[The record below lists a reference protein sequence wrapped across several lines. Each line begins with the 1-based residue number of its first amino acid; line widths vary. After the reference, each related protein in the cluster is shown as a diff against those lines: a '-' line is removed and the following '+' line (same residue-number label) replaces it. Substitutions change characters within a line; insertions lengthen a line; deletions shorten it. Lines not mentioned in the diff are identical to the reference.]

1 MAKVEKTQLDKDVSA
16 ALALIQKQFGEEAML
31 TFDDTT
37 AIKKVDTV
45 STGSLNL
52 DVPLG
57 VGGLPMGRINTIY
70 GESSSGK
77 STIALQIV
85 ANAQKQGYLCAY
97 LDSEHAMDLG
107 YAQALGVDLKHLL
120 FAQPDDGVACF
131 QIAESLLKQ
140 GLVKVIVFDS
150 VSTMISRQEVE
161 GEMGD
166 NFIGRQAKLMSDG
179 LKRITPLAAKSGC
192 MCFFISQTRKN
203 IGVMYGDTDVM
214 SGGESLKFYSTVIMK
229 IWKKQSPTTEKI
241 NGEEVATS
249 VETTVKVVKNKV
261 APPFRTAKFII
272 RYGKGVSQEEEVFDL
287 AIKFGLLEKAGAWVR
302 YKGENIAQGK
312 EKAMLWLKED
322 PDRMQHFKDTVIS
335 YVTGKNEEMVGET
348 EDDTEVTTDEHGI
361 ELEDIVNSEDPYKEA
376 LNQFGLEDSSDETE
390 NSFENK
396 TNE

>member
-1 MAKVEKTQLDKDVSA
+1 MAKVEKTQLDKDMAA
-16 ALALIQKQFGEEAML
+16 ALSLIHKQFGEDSML

-37 AIKKVDTV
+37 AIKKIDTV

-52 DVPLG
+52 DVALG

-77 STIALQIV
+77 STIALQLV
-85 ANAQKQGYLCAY
+85 ANAQKQDYLCAY
-97 LDSEHAMDLG
+97 LDSEHAIDLG

-131 QIAESLLKQ
+131 QIAEALLKQ

-150 VSTMISRQEVE
+150 VSTMISIQERE

-166 NFIGRQAKLMSDG
+166 NFIGRQAKMMSDG
-179 LKRITPLAAKSGC
+179 LKRITPLAAKAGC

-229 IWKKQSPTTEKI
+229 IWKKQSPTTEKV

-287 AIKFGLLEKAGAWVR
+287 AVKFGILEKAGAWVR

-312 EKAMLWLKED
+312 EKAMIWLKED
-322 PDRMQHFKDTVIS
+322 PERMQHFKETVLS
-335 YVTGKNEEMVGET
+335 YVTGKNEEMVGEV
-348 EDDTEVTTDEHGI
+348 EDDTEVTTDEHGV
-361 ELEDIVNSEDPYKEA
+361 ELEDIVNSEDPYNEA
-376 LNQFGLEDSSDETE
+376 VKQFGLEDQVAELENSDENDE
-390 NSFENK
+390 
-396 TNE
+396 

>member
-16 ALALIQKQFGEEAML
+16 ALALIQKQFGEEVML

-45 STGSLNL
+45 STGSLQL
-52 DVPLG
+52 DVALG

-107 YAQALGVDLKHLL
+107 YAKALGVDLKHLL

-131 QIAESLLKQ
+131 QIAEALLKQ

-312 EKAMLWLKED
+312 EKAMIWLKED
-322 PDRMQHFKDTVIS
+322 PARMQHFKDTVIS
-335 YVTGKNEEMVGET
+335 YVAGKNEEMVGEV
-348 EDDTEVTTDEHGI
+348 EDDTEVTTDEHGV
-361 ELEDIVNSEDPYKEA
+361 ELEDIVNSENPYDAAVKA
-376 LNQFGLEDSSDETE
+376 YGLEDSVKEME
-390 NSFENK
+390 NSVEGSDD
-396 TNE
+396 

>member
-1 MAKVEKTQLDKDVSA
+1 MAKVEKTQLDKDMAA
-16 ALALIQKQFGEEAML
+16 ALSLIHKQFGEDSML

-37 AIKKVDTV
+37 AIKKIDTV

-52 DVPLG
+52 DVALG

-77 STIALQIV
+77 STIALQLV

-97 LDSEHAMDLG
+97 LDSEHAIDLG

-131 QIAESLLKQ
+131 QIAEALLKQ

-150 VSTMISRQEVE
+150 VSTMISIQDRE

-166 NFIGRQAKLMSDG
+166 NFIGRQAKMMSDG
-179 LKRITPLAAKSGC
+179 LKRITPLAAKTGC

-229 IWKKQSPTTEKI
+229 IWKKQSPTTEKV

-287 AIKFGLLEKAGAWVR
+287 AVKFGILEKAGAWVR

-312 EKAMLWLKED
+312 EKAMIWLKED
-322 PDRMQHFKDTVIS
+322 PERMQHFKETVLS
-335 YVTGKNEEMVGET
+335 YVTGKNEEMVGEV
-348 EDDTEVTTDEHGI
+348 EDDTEVTTDEHGV
-361 ELEDIVNSEDPYKEA
+361 ELEDIVNSEDPYNEA
-376 LNQFGLEDSSDETE
+376 VKQFGLEDQVAELENSDE
-390 NSFENK
+390 N
-396 TNE
+396 NE

>member
-1 MAKVEKTQLDKDVSA
+1 MAKVEKTQLDKDMAA
-16 ALALIQKQFGEEAML
+16 ALSLIHKQFGEDSML

-37 AIKKVDTV
+37 AIKKIDTV

-52 DVPLG
+52 DVALG

-77 STIALQIV
+77 STIALQLV

-97 LDSEHAMDLG
+97 LDSEHAIDLG

-131 QIAESLLKQ
+131 QIAEALLKQ

-150 VSTMISRQEVE
+150 VSTMISIQERE

-166 NFIGRQAKLMSDG
+166 NFIGRQAKMMSDG
-179 LKRITPLAAKSGC
+179 LKRITPLAAKAGC

-229 IWKKQSPTTEKI
+229 IWKKQSPTTEKV

-287 AIKFGLLEKAGAWVR
+287 AVKFGILEKAGAWVR

-312 EKAMLWLKED
+312 EKAMIWLKED
-322 PDRMQHFKDTVIS
+322 PERMQHFKETVLS
-335 YVTGKNEEMVGET
+335 YVTGKNEEMVGEV
-348 EDDTEVTTDEHGI
+348 EDDTEVTTDEHGV
-361 ELEDIVNSEDPYKEA
+361 ELEDIVNSEDPYNEA
-376 LNQFGLEDSSDETE
+376 IKQFGLEDQVAELENSDENDE
-390 NSFENK
+390 
-396 TNE
+396 

>member
-45 STGSLNL
+45 STGSLQL
-52 DVPLG
+52 DVALG

-287 AIKFGLLEKAGAWVR
+287 AVKFGLLEKAGAWVR

-348 EDDTEVTTDEHGI
+348 EDDTEVTTDEHGV

-376 LNQFGLEDSSDETE
+376 VKQFGLEDSVKEME
-390 NSFENK
+390 NSIENSD
-396 TNE
+396 NE

>member
-1 MAKVEKTQLDKDVSA
+1 MAKVEKTQLDKDMAA
-16 ALALIQKQFGEEAML
+16 ALAMIHKQFGEDAML

-37 AIKKVDTV
+37 AIKKIDTV

-52 DVPLG
+52 DVALG

-77 STIALQIV
+77 STIALQII
-85 ANAQKQGYLCAY
+85 ANAQKKGYLCAY
-97 LDSEHAMDLG
+97 LDAENAIDLG
-107 YAQALGVDLKHLL
+107 YAQALGVDLNHLML
-120 FAQPDDGVACF
+120 TQTSSGTQCF
-131 QIAESLLKQ
+131 QIAEALLKQ

-150 VSTMISRQEVE
+150 VSSMISDSEIS

-166 NFIGRQAKLMSDG
+166 NFIGRSAKMMSDG

-214 SGGESLKFYSTVIMK
+214 SGGEALKFYSTVIMK
-229 IWKKQSPTTEKI
+229 IWKKQAPTTEKI
-241 NGEEVATS
+241 NGEDVATS

-287 AIKFGLLEKAGAWVR
+287 AVKFGILEKAGAWVR

-322 PDRMQHFKDTVIS
+322 PERMQRFKDTVMS
-335 YVTGKNEEMVGET
+335 YVTGKNEEMVGEV
-348 EDDTEVTTDEHGI
+348 EDDTEVTTDEHGVAI
-361 ELEDIVNSEDPYKEA
+361 EDIVNSEDPYEEA
-376 LNQFGLEDSSDETE
+376 IRAYGLENSEDKKE
-390 NSFENK
+390 NLNDNFD
-396 TNE
+396 NE

>member
-1 MAKVEKTQLDKDVSA
+1 MAKVEKTQLDKDMAA
-16 ALALIQKQFGEEAML
+16 ALSLIHKQFGEDSML

-37 AIKKVDTV
+37 AIKKIDTV

-52 DVPLG
+52 DVALG

-70 GESSSGK
+70 GESSSGN
-77 STIALQIV
+77 STIALQLV

-97 LDSEHAMDLG
+97 LDSEHAIDLG

-131 QIAESLLKQ
+131 QIAEALLKQ

-150 VSTMISRQEVE
+150 VSTMISIQERE

-166 NFIGRQAKLMSDG
+166 NFIGRQAKMMSDG
-179 LKRITPLAAKSGC
+179 LKRITPLAAKTGC

-229 IWKKQSPTTEKI
+229 IWKKQSPTTEKV

-287 AIKFGLLEKAGAWVR
+287 AVKFGILEKAGAWVR

-312 EKAMLWLKED
+312 EKAMIWLKED
-322 PDRMQHFKDTVIS
+322 PERMQHFKETVLS
-335 YVTGKNEEMVGET
+335 YVTGKNEEMVGEV
-348 EDDTEVTTDEHGI
+348 EDDTEVTTDEHGV
-361 ELEDIVNSEDPYKEA
+361 ELEDIVNSEDPYNEA
-376 LNQFGLEDSSDETE
+376 VKQFGLEDQVAELENSDE
-390 NSFENK
+390 N
-396 TNE
+396 NE

>member
-45 STGSLNL
+45 STGSLQL
-52 DVPLG
+52 DVALG

-361 ELEDIVNSEDPYKEA
+361 ELEDIINSEDPYKEA
-376 LNQFGLEDSSDETE
+376 VKQFGLEDSVKEME
-390 NSFENK
+390 NSIESSDD
-396 TNE
+396 E

>member
-45 STGSLNL
+45 STGSLQL
-52 DVPLG
+52 DVALG

-348 EDDTEVTTDEHGI
+348 EDDTEVTTDEHGV

-376 LNQFGLEDSSDETE
+376 VKQFGLEDSVKEME
-390 NSFENK
+390 NSIESSDD
-396 TNE
+396 E

>member
-1 MAKVEKTQLDKDVSA
+1 MAKVEKTQLDKDMNA
-16 ALALIQKQFGEEAML
+16 ALALIHKQFGEESML

-37 AIKKVDTV
+37 AIKKIDTV

-52 DVPLG
+52 DVALG

-376 LNQFGLEDSSDETE
+376 VKQFGLEDSVKEME
-390 NSFENK
+390 NSIESSDD
-396 TNE
+396 E

>member
-1 MAKVEKTQLDKDVSA
+1 MAKVEKTQLDKDMAA
-16 ALALIQKQFGEEAML
+16 ALSLIHKQFGEDSML

-37 AIKKVDTV
+37 AIKKIDTV

-52 DVPLG
+52 DVALG

-77 STIALQIV
+77 STIALQLV

-97 LDSEHAMDLG
+97 LDSEHAIDLG

-131 QIAESLLKQ
+131 QIAEALLKQ

-150 VSTMISRQEVE
+150 VSTMISIQERE

-166 NFIGRQAKLMSDG
+166 NFIGRQAKMMSDG
-179 LKRITPLAAKSGC
+179 LKRITPLAAKTGC

-229 IWKKQSPTTEKI
+229 IWKKQSPTTEKV

-287 AIKFGLLEKAGAWVR
+287 AVKFGILEKAGAWVR

-312 EKAMLWLKED
+312 EKAMIWLKED
-322 PDRMQHFKDTVIS
+322 PERMQHFKETVLS
-335 YVTGKNEEMVGET
+335 YVTGKNEEMVGEV
-348 EDDTEVTTDEHGI
+348 EDDTEVTTDEHGV
-361 ELEDIVNSEDPYKEA
+361 ELEDIVNSEDPYNEA
-376 LNQFGLEDSSDETE
+376 VKQFGLEDQVAELENSDE
-390 NSFENK
+390 N
-396 TNE
+396 NE

>member
-45 STGSLNL
+45 STGSLQL
-52 DVPLG
+52 DVALG

-322 PDRMQHFKDTVIS
+322 PNRMQHFKDTVIS

-348 EDDTEVTTDEHGI
+348 EDDTEVTTDEHGV

-376 LNQFGLEDSSDETE
+376 VKQFGLEDSVEEME
-390 NSFENK
+390 NSIESSD
-396 TNE
+396 NE

>member
-52 DVPLG
+52 DVALG

-322 PDRMQHFKDTVIS
+322 PNRMQHFKDTVIS

-376 LNQFGLEDSSDETE
+376 LNQFGLEDSIDETE

-396 TNE
+396 TDE

>member
-1 MAKVEKTQLDKDVSA
+1 MAKVEKTQLDKDMAA
-16 ALALIQKQFGEEAML
+16 ALALIHKQFGDDSML

-37 AIKKVDTV
+37 AIKKIDTV

-52 DVPLG
+52 DVALG

-120 FAQPDDGVACF
+120 FSQPDDGVACF
-131 QIAESLLKQ
+131 QIAEALLKQ

-150 VSTMISRQEVE
+150 VSTMISRQESE

-179 LKRITPLAAKSGC
+179 LKRITPLAAKNGC

-287 AIKFGLLEKAGAWVR
+287 AVKFGILEKAGAWVR

-312 EKAMLWLKED
+312 EKAMIWLRED
-322 PDRMQHFKDTVIS
+322 PDRMQHFKETVLS
-335 YVTGKNEEMVGET
+335 YVTGKNEEMVGEV
-348 EDDTEVTTDEHGI
+348 EDDTEVTTDEHGVD
-361 ELEDIVNSEDPYKEA
+361 LEDIVNSEDPYQEA
-376 LNQFGLEDSSDETE
+376 VKQFGLEDSTEEMENNISTDE
-390 NSFENK
+390 
-396 TNE
+396 